1 MRCSKTTISKGG
13 GGMGGCPSDEFIQGG
28 GVEFEFF
35 RGRPDPSHD
44 LFRSAHVS
52 HVYFL

>member
-13 GGMGGCPSDEFIQGG
+13 GWEGVQAMNLFGGG

>member
-13 GGMGGCPSDEFIQGG
+13 GWEGVQAMNLFGG